1 MIFIIG
7 MEPINFDL
15 ESYLKESKL
24 EQFKKKSE
32 IWRIEESSKKLQYFT
47 HGFFRY
53 YGKFPPPVASKF
65 LEEYHKKSDE
75 VILDPMV
82 GSGTTLVEASLR
94 NVDAIGLDV
103 NELSVMLSKV
113 KTTYIPPK
121 KIRDIIIDFEKFT
134 NKKIGKI
141 EQFVPTDK
149 YLEHWFH
156 KKNILELGNIRKFI
170 ESTPMDSK
178 LLNLLKVGL
187 ASIIRNVSRA
197 SKAMGRMFLDPAL
210 EEVDTYQMYIKKILK
225 YAEVMESWESKKKSQ
240 KVYLKNAKNIPLE
253 DDSVGMTICH
263 PPYYN
268 LYKYSSIFKFEMLWS
283 GFDYFGTKKSEIFEG
298 FKLGK
303 SELVPRYLNDMNEI
317 LNEICRVMKKRR
329 YCVLMM
335 GDAVIKEKRL
345 NTTSLLLQ
353 NMKKFDVEKII
364 IRIPKYTE
372 ASYAASQRRGTQ
384 NVGIKI
390 PDHLVILKK
399 K

>member
-1 MIFIIG
+1 MDT
-7 MEPINFDL
+7 INFDL
-15 ESYLKESKL
+15 DGYLKESKL
-24 EQFKKKSE
+24 DRFKKNAE
-32 IWRIEESSKKLQYFT
+32 TWRIEESSKKLQYFT

-53 YGKFPPPVASKF
+53 YGKFPPPVASRF

-75 VILDPMV
+75 LVLDPMV

-94 NVDAIGLDV
+94 NVDAVGLDV

-121 KIRDIIIDFEKFT
+121 KIKDCIIEFEKFT
-134 NKKIGKI
+134 SKKIGKI
-141 EQFVPTDK
+141 KQFVPDDK
-149 YLEHWFH
+149 YLDHWFH
-156 KKNILELGNIRKFI
+156 NKNISELANIRKFI
-170 ESTPMDSK
+170 ESRPIDPKIS
-178 LLNLLKVGL
+178 NLLRVGL

-210 EEVDTYQMYIKKILK
+210 EEVDTYQMYVKKISK
-225 YAEVMESWESKKKSQ
+225 YAEVMENWESKKKTQ

-253 DDSVGMTICH
+253 DNSVGMTICH

-283 GFDYFGTKKSEIFEG
+283 GFDYSGTKKNEIFEG
-298 FKLGK
+298 FKIGK

-317 LNEICRVMKKRR
+317 LNEICRVMKERR

-345 NTTSLLLQ
+345 NTTSLLLE
-353 NMKKFDVEKII
+353 NLKKFDVEKII

-372 ASYAASQRRGTQ
+372 ASYAASQRRGKQ
-384 NVGIKI
+384 NVGVNI